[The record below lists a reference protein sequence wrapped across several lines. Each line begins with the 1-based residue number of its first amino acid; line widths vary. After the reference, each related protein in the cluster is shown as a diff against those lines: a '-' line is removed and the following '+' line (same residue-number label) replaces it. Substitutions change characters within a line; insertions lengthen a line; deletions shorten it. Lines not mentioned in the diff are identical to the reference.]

1 MFNVLN
7 SRAVFYLAGIG
18 DGLIVAAVIYCL
30 VR

>member
-1 MFNVLN
+1 MYRLLS